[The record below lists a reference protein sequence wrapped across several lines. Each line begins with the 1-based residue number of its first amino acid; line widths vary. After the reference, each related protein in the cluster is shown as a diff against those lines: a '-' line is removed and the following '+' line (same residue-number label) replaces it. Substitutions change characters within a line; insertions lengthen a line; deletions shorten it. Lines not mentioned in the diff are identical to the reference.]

1 MSTLTR
7 TIELPDQGFVIASV
21 LTGTKATVTY
31 SEIRRDITLALGS
44 SSGPRVRVP
53 LSPESWAL
61 IIPELVAALPA
72 DLRDDVANAICAMAG
87 EIAS

>member
-1 MSTLTR
+1 MIGPTR

-31 SEIRRDITLALGS
+31 SEIRRDITLTLGAS
-44 SSGPRVRVP
+44 VRVP
-53 LSPESWAL
+53 LTADSWAL

-72 DLRDDVANAICAMAG
+72 DLRDDVANAICAAAG
-87 EIAS
+87 EVAS

>member
-1 MSTLTR
+1 MQPKY
-7 TIELPDQGFVIASV
+7 IELPDQGFVIASV

-31 SEIRRDITLALGS
+31 SEIRRDITLALG

-87 EIAS
+87 GVAS